1 MTSATV
7 ILQSI
12 DDMPLEIKELY
23 IRVTVNQ
30 PKQETGAGDKKN
42 AATGT
47 ADQDD
52 LVRHCVDEMLSIIK
66 NKKER

>member
-1 MTSATV
+1 
-7 ILQSI
+7 
-12 DDMPLEIKELY
+12 MPLEIKELC

-30 PKQETGAGDKKN
+30 PKQETAEGGKKN
-42 AATGT
+42 PEAGT

-52 LVRHCVDEMLSIIK
+52 LVRHCVDEMLSILK

>member
-1 MTSATV
+1 
-7 ILQSI
+7 
-12 DDMPLEIKELY
+12 MPLEIKELY

-30 PKQETGAGDKKN
+30 PSQETGRGEKKITDSDPADKE
-42 AATGT
+42 
-47 ADQDD
+47 D